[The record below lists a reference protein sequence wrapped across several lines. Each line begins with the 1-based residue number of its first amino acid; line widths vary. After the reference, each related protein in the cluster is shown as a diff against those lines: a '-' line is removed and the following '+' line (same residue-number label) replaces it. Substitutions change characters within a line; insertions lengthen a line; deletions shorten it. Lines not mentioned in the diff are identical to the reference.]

1 MQCMYVKNILVAK
14 SFDFVKA
21 TDKGVFLAFFLI
33 FKYFYLLKQALKI
46 IIKSFN

>member
-21 TDKGVFLAFFLI
+21 TDKGVFLAFFKFSNI
-33 FKYFYLLKQALKI
+33 FIYLNKL
-46 IIKSFN
+46 